1 MCVRIRV
8 MAAVAIAAMMLL
20 GIATAASAITCN
32 FESGVGH
39 NGSVIG
45 SSIGG
50 LVFSTVNGP
59 GMCYASIDTGWY
71 SVTSDNGRAYHDG
84 EYFMSGNAA
93 AYLSDL
99 TDKGK
104 VSFAYGP
111 ASFFS
116 VGYSSENLF
125 VVEAY
130 NSLGTLLT
138 SASGGANVK
147 SQGGTGLQYLTVSHS
162 DIAYVVLHDDGG
174 YWMVDNITTD
184 APVPEPS
191 SLLLLGSGFVCLI
204 ARRRRK

>member
-1 MCVRIRV
+1 MSVRFRA
-8 MAAVAIAAMMLL
+8 MAAVLMAATLL
-20 GIATAASAITCN
+20 VAGATASIAMTWS
-32 FESGVGH
+32 FESSVVQ

-45 SSIGG
+45 STIPG
-50 LVFSTVNGP
+50 LVFSSVNGP
-59 GMCYASIDTGWY
+59 GMLYANMNSHWY
-71 SVTSDNGRAYHDG
+71 SYTSDNGTSYEDG
-84 EYFMSGNAA
+84 EYFVSGNGA

-99 TDKGK
+99 SDKGK

-111 ASFFS
+111 ASFFT
-116 VGYSSENLF
+116 VGYSSENIF

-162 DIAYVVLHDDGG
+162 DIAYVVMHDDGG
-174 YWMVDNITTD
+174 YWMVDNISTD

-191 SLLLLGSGFVCLI
+191 SLLLLGSGVVCLL
-204 ARRRRK
+204 ARRRRR